1 MLLAIDTS
9 TRYAGVALA
18 HGGTVLACRCWHSKV
33 NHTTELMPAL
43 AQTLEAHGLAVRDL
57 EGIAVALGPG
67 GFSSLRVGLSA
78 AKGLA
83 WAAGLPLAG
92 VATLDLEAFPYLAC
106 GLPVCAWLDAGR
118 GEVAAACFGPGGQ
131 RSQADVIGA
140 PEALLEAL
148 LARAAS
154 GAGDSATQPSLF
166 CGEGVGPWAGLIK
179 ERLGSGGLVVA
190 PSSPAARL
198 WSLVALGGQRLAAG
212 QASDLATLQPYYL
225 RMPTLG
231 SPKRRD
237 WTPQRS

>member
-18 HGGTVLACRCWHSKV
+18 HEGRVLSCRCWHSTV
-33 NHTTELMPAL
+33 NHTTELMPAV
-43 AQTLEAHGLAVRDL
+43 AQTLEARSLAVRDL

-83 WAAGLPLAG
+83 KAAGLPLAG
-92 VATLDLEAFPYLAC
+92 VVTLDLEAFPYMAL

-131 RSQADVIGA
+131 RCQADTIGT

-148 LARAAS
+148 PA
-154 GAGDSATQPSLF
+154 SATQPTLF
-166 CGEGVGPWAGLIK
+166 CGEGVMPWAGLIK
-179 ERLGSGGLVVA
+179 DRLGPGALVVA
-190 PSSPAARL
+190 QSSPAVRL
-198 WSLVALGGQRLAAG
+198 SSLVELGGQRLAAG
-212 QASDLATLQPYYL
+212 QVSELAALQPYYL

-237 WTPQRS
+237 WTPQRSQA